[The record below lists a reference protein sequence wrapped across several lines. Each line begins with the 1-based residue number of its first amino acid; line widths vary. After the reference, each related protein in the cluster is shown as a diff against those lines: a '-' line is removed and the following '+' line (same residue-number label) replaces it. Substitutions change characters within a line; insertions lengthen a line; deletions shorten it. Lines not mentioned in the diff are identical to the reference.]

1 MILTIFRVN
10 FHGGARSL
18 LLVRNTF
25 YIKKKEGA
33 DKRIL
38 LRVRNV
44 VSILNLKVL
53 FRLIKL
59 FVFKPFD
66 FKRVYNEK
74 KKIAYL

>member
-1 MILTIFRVN
+1 MVERDLFFWLEIHFIKKK
-10 FHGGARSL
+10 
-18 LLVRNTF
+18 
-25 YIKKKEGA
+25 KKKEGA

-38 LRVRNV
+38 LRMRNV

>member
-10 FHGGARSL
+10 FRGVKRDLFFWLEIH
-18 LLVRNTF
+18 F
-25 YIKKKEGA
+25 IEKKGGA

-38 LRVRNV
+38 LKMRNV

-59 FVFKPFD
+59 FVVKLFEFK
-66 FKRVYNEK
+66 
-74 KKIAYL
+74 